1 MSELRLGALL
11 RCASI
16 LGGLYTLGLVGCSGQ
31 KVEDVPAPGG
41 EDVGVGIGVHPAALT
56 SGSSCA
62 RLLEHFQ
69 SELLR
74 QMAERAEQARNGDEG
89 GYLYPSTP
97 QSPGGA
103 VDVASGAPAP
113 STPASSGGNSGA
125 APGFSGTTVQVPG
138 VDEADF
144 VKADADRIYL
154 LHGTAL
160 FVLDAENANAT
171 NILGSVAIE
180 GEATELFVHEGK
192 AVVFSRVYGQLP
204 GTDQSIYPY
213 YYYYYPY
220 YTKLTVVDAS
230 SGTPEVVRESYVE
243 GSYISSRRHD
253 AIVRAVIQQ
262 GSKAQLDSPSVART
276 DFLGHAYSQR
286 EIDQQVD
293 LWVSLTRDT
302 IADSVIEDY
311 LPSEYERI
319 DGALVKQPL
328 RCGDYWLPGA
338 GLTQAG
344 ASTIVALDLQESDAP
359 LINTTVLGYAE
370 HMYANDDVFLIAQ
383 TDYRYYTGQVSQL
396 STNLHRFE
404 LAGAETSYTASGS
417 FSGYIQ
423 SQFSLDELDGVIRV
437 STTEADVGVVRPLQ
451 GAVSP
456 PNAGTAAAGAPPPA
470 NVNPVAPPPAD
481 PVAPP
486 PADLVAPPPVD
497 PIIAPPPLPGGP
509 VSRVVTLGTRG
520 QRLVE
525 LGRTPDF
532 GRGEQIYSTRF
543 LGDRGYV
550 VTFRQIDPLFVI
562 DLSDPRRPRI
572 AGELK
577 IPGFSNFLYPLPD
590 HHLLAVGQDADAQGV
605 TQGFALKIFDVRNA
619 DEPTLAHQYTFIEQG
634 YSEAS
639 SDHRAISFH
648 PDTDLISF
656 PFYNYQTGRSS
667 LEVFRASTSDGFTR
681 LGSIG
686 GSPREMTLDDCLVL
700 MGYPQ
705 DPGLRQELALNP
717 DYAAYLL
724 QQCGYYNQPSF
735 RRGLF
740 RGEEVYAIS
749 TLDVA
754 AYALDGLSGAPSSYA
769 SLPPAYP
776 SYYPIYPGGEIGMA
790 GAAGSFGFAGS
801 TGFGGSAGSFS
812 MGGAAGT
819 AGTGFAG
826 AAGSFG
832 MGGAAGTA
840 AAGSAGAAGSE
851 GLAGSAGSAGASPQ

>member
-16 LGGLYTLGLVGCSGQ
+16 LGGLYTLGLVGCSGER
-31 KVEDVPAPGG
+31 VEDVPEPAG
-41 EDVGVGIGVHPAALT
+41 EDVSAGIGAHPAALT
-56 SGSSCA
+56 SGSSCG

-74 QMAERAEQARNGDEG
+74 QMAERAEQARKGDEG
-89 GYLYPSTP
+89 GYLYPNT
-97 QSPGGA
+97 SPPSGA
-103 VDVASGAPAP
+103 VDVAPGAPSAE
-113 STPASSGGNSGA
+113 TPSSGGNAAS

-154 LHGTAL
+154 LHGAAL
-160 FVLDAENANAT
+160 FVLDAANASAT
-171 NILGSVAIE
+171 DILGSVAIE

-204 GTDQSIYPY
+204 GTDQSVYPY

-262 GSKAQLDSPSVART
+262 GSKAQLDSPSVTRT

-370 HMYANDDVFLIAQ
+370 RMYANDDVFLIAQ

-404 LAGAETSYTASGS
+404 LAGAETRYTASGS
-417 FSGYIQ
+417 VNGYIQ

-437 STTEADVGVVRPLQ
+437 STTEADQGVLRPLEA
-451 GAVSP
+451 AVALPS
-456 PNAGTAAAGAPPPA
+456 AGAPPPA
-470 NVNPVAPPPAD
+470 DPGPAPSTSP
-481 PVAPP
+481 
-486 PADLVAPPPVD
+486 VAPPPVD
-497 PIIAPPPLPGGP
+497 LLPPPPSVPSGP

-532 GRGEQIYSTRF
+532 GQGEQIYSTRF

-590 HHLLAVGQDADAQGV
+590 HHLLAVGQDADEQGV

-634 YSEAS
+634 YSDAA

-648 PDTDLISF
+648 PDGELFSF
-656 PFYNYQTGRSS
+656 PFYNYQTGLSS

-705 DPGLRQELALNP
+705 DPGFRQDLALNP
-717 DYAAYLL
+717 DYASYLL
-724 QQCGYYNQPSF
+724 SQCGYYNQPSF

-754 AYALDGLSGAPSSYA
+754 AYALEALQGAPLSHA
-769 SLPPAYP
+769 NLPPAYP
-776 SYYPIYPGGEIGMA
+776 SYYPGYPVGPIGMA

-801 TGFGGSAGSFS
+801 AGSFG
-812 MGGAAGT
+812 MGGGAGT
-819 AGTGFAG
+819 AGTGSAGNAG

-832 MGGAAGTA
+832 MGGAAGTGGTGF
-840 AAGSAGAAGSE
+840 AGSAGAAGSE
-851 GLAGSAGSAGASPQ
+851 GLAGSAGSAGTGAGGAPRQ